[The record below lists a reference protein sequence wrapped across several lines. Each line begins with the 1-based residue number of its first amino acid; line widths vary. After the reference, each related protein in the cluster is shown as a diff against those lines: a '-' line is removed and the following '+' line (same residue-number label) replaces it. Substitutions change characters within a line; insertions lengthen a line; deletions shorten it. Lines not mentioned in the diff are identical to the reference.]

1 MWVRVPTRTTDWHP
15 HRLAQSR
22 NSLERVARIDTQLS
36 MLAGVPLAA
45 RWSRHTCR
53 AGVPRSQ
60 TEKPADDN
68 AELSSDVSSALRASE
83 SSLATCIPYVHVHA
97 HVHAHI
103 TYMHMHMC
111 NLCMLMLPFT
121 SPHAH
126 VHMRIAR
133 ACTCTCTLQL
143 HTKNAETIP
152 SGHAHTRSRT
162 SKQNTR
168 ATRTRWY
175 VPWLALSKQA
185 RSYGSD
191 IGLLLVVP
199 RLAGGR
205 AAARPAGWRGS
216 VAS

>member
-1 MWVRVPTRTTDWHP
+1 
-15 HRLAQSR
+15 
-22 NSLERVARIDTQLS
+22 
-36 MLAGVPLAA
+36 
-45 RWSRHTCR
+45 
-53 AGVPRSQ
+53 VPRSQ
-60 TEKPADDN
+60 TPADDN
-68 AELSSDVSSALRASE
+68 AELSSLRASE
-83 SSLATCIPYVHVHA
+83 SSLATCILYVHVHA
-97 HVHAHI
+97 HVHVHI
-103 TYMHMHMC
+103 TYMYA
-111 NLCMLMLPFT
+111 
-121 SPHAH
+121 HAQF
-126 VHMRIAR
+126 VHADAPIHIATCTRAHADKVLYAR

>member
-1 MWVRVPTRTTDWHP
+1 VCRREPRIGTPIALHKAATASSV
-15 HRLAQSR
+15 
-22 NSLERVARIDTQLS
+22 SLESTQLS

-53 AGVPRSQ
+53 AGVPVPRSQ
-60 TEKPADDN
+60 TETPADDK
-68 AELSSDVSSALRASE
+68 AVTRSLSSLRASE
-83 SSLATCIPYVHVHA
+83 SSLATCILYVHVHA
-97 HVHAHI
+97 HVHVHI
-103 TYMHMHMC
+103 TYMY
-111 NLCMLMLPFT
+111 
-121 SPHAH
+121 AH
-126 VHMRIAR
+126 VQFVHADAPIHIATCTR
-133 ACTCTCTLQL
+133 AHADKVLYAHACTCTCTLQL